1 MNSLPRI
8 RSVTPYLYRIPLE
21 TPVVTSFGT
30 MRARSALFIAI
41 DDTEGHRGWG
51 EVWCNFPDS
60 GALHRYR
67 LLHEVFVPL
76 MVNQPTAHPVR
87 LMADVKM
94 KTRILRL
101 QTAEYGPLDQCAAG
115 LDCALWDL
123 YARQHGQPLYQV
135 LGGTGS
141 RMPVYASGINP
152 SGVQETIALAQQAG
166 HTAFKVKVGFG
177 EDVDRHTLQ
186 VAREVVGYHFLA
198 ADANQAWSI
207 DTALHMGDM
216 LDAFELQWLE
226 EPIAADS
233 ADSDWQRLCQA
244 LRTPLAAGENMNRL
258 SDFERATCT
267 WGLQYMQPD
276 LAKWGGISEC
286 MQVVEM
292 CKKQGITYCPHYLG
306 GGIGLMASAHLLAA
320 SNQSGWLEMDVNPNP
335 LRSEVLGEHLQVHD
349 GHVTLSSA
357 PGLGFDPDLQ
367 ALQGYAQFPTQ

>member
-1 MNSLPRI
+1 MNSLPHI
-8 RSVTPYLYRIPLE
+8 RSITPYLYRIPLE

-186 VAREVVGYHFLA
+186 VAREVVGDHFLA

-258 SDFERATCT
+258 SDFERATRT
-267 WGLQYMQPD
+267 WGLQYATRSRQM
-276 LAKWGGISEC
+276 GGYFR
-286 MQVVEM
+286 V
-292 CKKQGITYCPHYLG
+292 HAG
-306 GGIGLMASAHLLAA
+306 GGDVQKTGHHLL
-320 SNQSGWLEMDVNPNP
+320 PP
-335 LRSEVLGEHLQVHD
+335 LSWRRHRFN
-349 GHVTLSSA
+349 
-357 PGLGFDPDLQ
+357 GLGPLVSGLEPKWLAGNGRESQPASQRSPGRTPASPRWARHLEFGTRSGL
-367 ALQGYAQFPTQ
+367 